1 MFQECEADYSGL
13 LRAVE
18 DRVEADLPDVHHRP
32 AQPADLRPCVAVA
45 NRLRRQPMDS
55 WPKLIFPL
63 HRLLIYISLMHEP
76 GWHFDSLNR
85 GLCSELSA

>member
-1 MFQECEADYSGL
+1 M
-13 LRAVE
+13 E
-18 DRVEADLPDVHHRP
+18 DRVEADLLDVHHRP

-76 GWHFDSLNR
+76 GWHFDSLNT